1 MSCSNCYNGCSEIV
15 SDKCVKYTG
24 LDVAVLGIQNGDSLS
39 FVEQAIVT
47 FLTSTLDGTGIKP
60 TIDPQIICTL
70 VQQYLPTC
78 ADITIVDVVTAL
90 IKAACDLQTQVTDN
104 TDDIAAINVILA
116 ALNADYNV
124 SCLAGVISSSDTHEV
139 VQATIDKLCSHI
151 VYANATFVKNSD
163 LCTLV
168 KACTS
173 GGTGKA
179 KDKMVP
185 YTIVEYYGPLTGY
198 PTPSDSFASGVGQ
211 GYWEQIY
218 ICNGVN
224 GTPDKRG
231 RVQVGAF
238 RDFQDNTI
246 NGVPLSDKV
255 NPAFAFNPNYKQGI
269 NFDGS
274 NSTILIQSQMPG
286 HTHTTTVVITDPGHE
301 HTFTHEC
308 CSGSTGPG
316 VAGGST
322 APTYT
327 NTVSRSETGLK
338 GTGTGQNLFVTNAI
352 TGSGD
357 PHSNVQ
363 PAVGCIYIMYKPN
376 P

>member
-1 MSCSNCYNGCSEIV
+1 V

-173 GGTGKA
+173 GETGKA

-185 YTIVEYYGPLTGY
+185 YTIVEYYGPLTNY
-198 PTPSDSFASGVGQ
+198 PFAGDSFTGTGAGQ
-211 GYWEQIY
+211 GYWEKVY
-218 ICNGVN
+218 ICNGEN

-231 RVQVGAF
+231 RVSVGTTDGSSMGLTLPIVVNPVSSPF
-238 RDFQDNTI
+238 NPSYQK
-246 NGVPLSDKV
+246 GVPE
-255 NPAFAFNPNYKQGI
+255 
-269 NFDGS
+269 DGA
-274 NSTILIQSQMPG
+274 NSIALIQSQMPG
-286 HTHTTTVVITDPGHE
+286 HTHAATSVVTEPNQGQGHRHDFVTFNNQDRSLESGGDFAVVNVDSTKTYQTAYAVSGVTVTTTNDPVGGNQP
-301 HTFTHEC
+301 F
-308 CSGSTGPG
+308 SIIQPG
-316 VAGGST
+316 
-322 APTYT
+322 
-327 NTVSRSETGLK
+327 
-338 GTGTGQNLFVTNAI
+338 I
-352 TGSGD
+352 
-357 PHSNVQ
+357 
-363 PAVGCIYIMYKPN
+363 GCIYIMYIP
-376 P
+376 